1 MGFDCYKISRLA
13 AWLLLDEIHIDYTDF
28 RLFRIQ
34 LAFPYQSSYEIGA
47 FG

>member
-13 AWLLLDEIHIDYTDF
+13 ACLLLNEIHIDVTDF

-34 LAFPYQSSYEIGA
+34 LAFRCQCL
-47 FG
+47 